1 MGTEVESVCCRELD
15 RVDRL
20 RGDDDCIT
28 AHEMFAVAFLNI
40 RVLQIMYFEL
50 LEERP
55 EVVQAPEIHRSDIY
69 IRLLPCSRP

>member
-1 MGTEVESVCCRELD
+1 MDTELESLCCKEMD
-15 RVDRL
+15 RVNRL
-20 RGDDDCIT
+20 RGGDECIT
-28 AHEMFAVAFLNI
+28 AHEMFRVAFLNLQ
-40 RVLQIMYFEL
+40 VLQILYLEL